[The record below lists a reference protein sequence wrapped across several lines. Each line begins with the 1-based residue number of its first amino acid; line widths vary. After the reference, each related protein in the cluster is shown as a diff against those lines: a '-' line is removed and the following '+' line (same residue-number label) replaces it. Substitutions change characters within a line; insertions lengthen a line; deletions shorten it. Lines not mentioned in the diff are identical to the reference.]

1 MVEKTTFAAMIA
13 GIAARVGSHESRHE
27 GMRRKAKASS
37 SEQRAGTETPEHVG
51 AQRAP
56 EPKGERHD
64 QETRQVCADLV
75 VEPRAVRRRRAEVGD
90 VVVGGAERGG
100 LREAAGDPA
109 DVDRHEGEETAD
121 AGQSNRHAPTLA
133 RRSRC
138 LT

>member
-56 EPKGERHD
+56 EPKASAT
-64 QETRQVCADLV
+64 TRR
-75 VEPRAVRRRRAEVGD
+75 PVRF
-90 VVVGGAERGG
+90 
-100 LREAAGDPA
+100 
-109 DVDRHEGEETAD
+109 
-121 AGQSNRHAPTLA
+121 APIWL
-133 RRSRC
+133 
-138 LT
+138 